1 MDQVCRKASAWTHAT
16 GLLLLLAGLAGAA
29 EEPDLHKQ
37 LRLLEQQNERF
48 QEQMRTQQLLI
59 EDLSRKVAELQA
71 NGDER
76 SGVRSS
82 SAMAE
87 RVDSPAQFTMGK
99 LHIGGEGAVGFF
111 HSQPQ
116 GQFPNHEF
124 RADEAKLF
132 IEAPIWNDV
141 YFFSEIEFFTREEF
155 GPNLRAGELYLDV
168 ENVSRLWDQDS
179 QLNLRIGRFDIP
191 FGEEYLARDAI
202 DNPLISHSLMDLWG
216 IDEGVELYGSFD
228 KLQYVLAV
236 QNGGHHSSRDFNSD
250 KAVIA
255 RVGFDP
261 AHWLHFS
268 VSAMRTGKL
277 DVEQDGVSE
286 LWLGPGLVYSLGS
299 ANTTVFE
306 ANLLQGDVQL
316 KFPRT
321 TLKAAGGVLQYKDD
335 DPTANNRRELYYYQ
349 LEGVQSLYKG
359 LYAAAR
365 WSQVWAGDGFP
376 LAGIGDA
383 NTYAFGTELT
393 EELWLLSLG
402 LGYRLSNQMVLKSEY
417 SFQRGKTIQG
427 TTRDREDL
435 FAVTVV
441 YAF

>member
-1 MDQVCRKASAWTHAT
+1 MRAI
-16 GLLLLLAGLAGAA
+16 GLLLLSAGLVVAA
-29 EEPDLHKQ
+29 DEPDLATQ
-37 LRLLEQQNERF
+37 LRVLQQQNERF
-48 QEQMRTQQLLI
+48 QQEMRTQQSLI
-59 EDLSRKVAELQA
+59 DELSRKVSELQA
-71 NGDER
+71 HAGERKGDK
-76 SGVRSS
+76 SP
-82 SAMAE
+82 SAMEEAA
-87 RVDSPAQFTMGK
+87 DAPARFTMGK

-111 HSQPQ
+111 HSQSK
-116 GQFPNHEF
+116 GQFPNNEF
-124 RADEAKLF
+124 RVDEAKLF
-132 IEAPIWNDV
+132 FEAPIWKDV
-141 YFFSEIEFFTREEF
+141 YFFSEIDLFTREEA
-155 GPNLRAGELYLDV
+155 GVNLRAGELYLEF
-168 ENVSRLWDQDS
+168 ENVSRLWQQDS

-216 IDEGVELYGSFD
+216 IDEGVELHGSFD
-228 KLQYVLAV
+228 RLQYVLAV
-236 QNGGHHSSRDFNSD
+236 QNGGHDGIRDFNSD

-255 RVGFDP
+255 RVGLDP
-261 AHWLHFS
+261 APWLHVS

-299 ANTTVFE
+299 ASTTVFE

-316 KFPRT
+316 RFPRT
-321 TLKAAGGVLQYKDD
+321 TLKAAGGVLQYKDN
-335 DPTANNRRELYYYQ
+335 DPAANNRREVYFYQ
-349 LEGVQSLYKG
+349 LEGVQNLYQN

-365 WSQVWAGDGFP
+365 WSQMCARDGFP
-376 LAGIGDA
+376 IAGIGDA
-383 NTYAFGTELT
+383 NTYAFGSELT

-402 LGYRLSNQMVLKSEY
+402 LGCRLDKNLVLKSEY

-435 FAVTVV
+435 FAVTAV